1 VFVAD
6 VQQKCGAMKYC
17 SYSCALLLS
26 GEAEGKTANA
36 PENVLW
42 GKEELREYSGMCL
55 PPG

>member
-55 PPG
+55 SPG